1 MNTNRVPWRS
11 ASVADPAI
19 GIRTFAEAGRR
30 VFLRELH
37 SKKGMTGH
45 DGKG

>member
-1 MNTNRVPWRS
+1 MNTKRVSWRS
-11 ASVADPAI
+11 ASVAGPAI

-37 SKKGMTGH
+37 SKKGMTVH

>member
-1 MNTNRVPWRS
+1 MNTGRLPSRS

-19 GIRTFAEAGRR
+19 GIRAFAEAWRR

-37 SKKGMTGH
+37 SKKGMTVH